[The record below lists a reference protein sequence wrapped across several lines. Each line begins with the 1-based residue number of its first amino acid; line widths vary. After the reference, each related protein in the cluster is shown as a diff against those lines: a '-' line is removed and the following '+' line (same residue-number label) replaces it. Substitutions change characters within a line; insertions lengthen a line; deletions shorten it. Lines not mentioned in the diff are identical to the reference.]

1 MDTGF
6 VKRNAAAPAGF
17 FEYEAAGLRWL
28 AKARPAGGPPVA
40 EVLEVVPGSITVRRL
55 TPVAPTA
62 AAAERLGQQLAAMH
76 AVGVTEGGA
85 VGAGAAV
92 GAASAGGVGD
102 PVTAFGALPSGWTG
116 PGFIGRQRLPVVA
129 GEPIRRWGQ
138 FYAELRLAPF
148 ARSAHARGNLSDA
161 GRLAVDRVCERLAGG
176 DFDDDRGPA
185 RLHGDLWAGNVVY
198 AREGATLI
206 DPSAHGGHGQ
216 SDLAMLQLFGLPGL
230 GRVEAAYAEAADL
243 PGDWWARTG
252 LHQLYPLLVH
262 ATSHGRSYGVEA
274 ERIAGRYT

>member
-1 MDTGF
+1 MDIGF

-28 AKARPAGGPPVA
+28 ARARPAGGPPVA

-76 AVGVTEGGA
+76 AVGVTECGA
-85 VGAGAAV
+85 VGAGAAGGGGHAV
-92 GAASAGGVGD
+92 AAG
-102 PVTAFGALPSGWTG
+102 FGALPSGWTG
-116 PGFIGRQRLPVVA
+116 PAFIGRQRLPVVA
-129 GEPIRRWGQ
+129 GEPIRRWGR

-148 ARSAHARGNLSDA
+148 ARSAHAGGNLSDA

-176 DFDDDRGPA
+176 DFDDERGAA

-243 PGDWWARTG
+243 PGDWRARTG